1 MLMLWGSL
9 GGLLGILGVPVGAL
23 VGPINGF
30 WEVKRDLEIVWGL
43 SGDLCGILGGPL
55 GLLGGPL
62 GAPYVEMW
70 LWQLPG
76 EIPRGGGYQ
85 LN

>member
-1 MLMLWGSL
+1 MGFS
-9 GGLLGILGVPVGAL
+9 
-23 VGPINGF
+23 VGPIHGF

-43 SGDLCGILGGPL
+43 SGDLWGILVGPL

-70 LWQLPG
+70 FWQLPG
-76 EIPRGGGYQ
+76 
-85 LN
+85 